1 MRSIPCSGWALISY
15 GITPAILAGSA
26 YARWAVFKA
35 GFASARDPKY
45 TVVPQRRR
53 VDERTQ

>member
-1 MRSIPCSGWALISY
+1 MALF
-15 GITPAILAGSA
+15 GRHRAGAVTGGALLLAGSA
-26 YARWAVFKA
+26 YQRWAVFKA